1 MSIIKLVAKDTVD
14 EDIYD
19 MQQRKALMNSAIMDN
34 EQDFNKYAQEEK
46 KVIERNAIERVLKS
60 RPADRC
66 GGRATET
73 ENVLEESDDAEQ
85 DL

>member
-1 MSIIKLVAKDTVD
+1 MSIIKLVSKDTVD

-46 KVIERNAIERVLKS
+46 KVIEKTLMERFLKS
-60 RPADRC
+60 PATDLC
-66 GGRATET
+66 KEDSD
-73 ENVLEESDDAEQ
+73 ESEQ
-85 DL
+85 DI